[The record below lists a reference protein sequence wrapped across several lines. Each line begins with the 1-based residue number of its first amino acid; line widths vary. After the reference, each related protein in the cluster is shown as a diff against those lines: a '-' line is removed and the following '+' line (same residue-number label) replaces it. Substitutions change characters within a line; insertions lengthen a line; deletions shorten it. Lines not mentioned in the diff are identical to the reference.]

1 MKFELRDRQSVLSA
15 IEEYDRVGR
24 PAFLEK
30 YGYRRARKYIL
41 RFGSK
46 EYDPKAIVGAA
57 YQHENPT
64 HGPLKYNEHSGGEG
78 YANDILR
85 SLGFIVEPINARD
98 NAGQDGEATV
108 ELQEL
113 AADKEENRYFEA
125 ANLDDQRQRTMRE
138 IVERRGQQSF
148 RRKLI
153 EEHHGRC
160 VVTGCDAVAAL
171 EAAHIIPYLGPQSDH
186 VSNGLLLRADIHTLF
201 DLDLIRIH
209 PESLKVV
216 LAPPLRGTC
225 YGEIEGRP
233 LSIAAKRGALRRRW
247 RSRSECR

>member
-1 MKFELRDRQSVLSA
+1 MKFELRNRQSVLLA
-15 IEEYDRVGR
+15 IEEYDRLGQ
-24 PAFLEK
+24 PAFLDK

-41 RFGSK
+41 RYKNK
-46 EYDPKAIVGAA
+46 EYDPKAVVGAA
-57 YQHENPT
+57 YQYENPT

-85 SLGFIVEPINARD
+85 NLGFVVGPIDATD
-98 NAGQDGEATV
+98 DAGQDGEATV

-113 AADKEENRYFEA
+113 AADKEENQYFDA
-125 ANLDDQRQRTMRE
+125 ATVDDERQRTLRE

-148 RRKLI
+148 RRRLI

-160 VVTGCDAVAAL
+160 VVTECDAVAAL
-171 EAAHIIPYLGPQSDH
+171 EAAHIMPYLGPRSDQ

-216 LAPPLRGTC
+216 LAPPLQGTC
-225 YGEIEGRP
+225 YGEIEGRL
-233 LSIAAKRGALRRRW
+233 LSIAAKREALKQRW
-247 RSRSECR
+247 RQSE